1 MVVKLSALEWASN
14 LTLRDIARHTEHGK
28 PVSLP
33 LGTLSVKIADSG
45 AGKGGWRKPKLH
57 CNDADTDL
65 CLARK

>member
-1 MVVKLSALEWASN
+1 MGIKP
-14 LTLRDIARHTEHGK
+14 DIARHMEHGK

-33 LGTLSVKIADSG
+33 LGKLSAKIAGSG
-45 AGKGGWRKPKLH
+45 AGKGGCRKPKLH